1 MKKSSE
7 VLVILLI
14 IILLV
19 VIGVGGYFIYQL
31 NNKIDE
37 KSDEIASLK
46 SSQRT
51 ANNEEENIKKISNED
66 SEKLNEKE
74 ALKIGKEL
82 YNDAHSISWSEG
94 FEYESE
100 ENKIG
105 ISPKYVEINDLPYMP
120 IKNSEEIMSKFTKN
134 GEQEL
139 CKNLGIIIKDGKYL
153 QAAASRGSDIYY
165 LSTELKVLN
174 ILANEITF
182 NAISSYGVPE
192 DMAEDMELPDDIEE
206 TKTDKFVIKKEN
218 GTWKVDSFVNPN

>member
-19 VIGVGGYFIYQL
+19 VIGIGGYFIYQL

-51 ANNEEENIKKISNED
+51 ANNEQENINKTSNED

-74 ALKIGKEL
+74 ALKIGKGL
-82 YNDAHSISWSEG
+82 YDDVLGISWGEGVEYVSEDELG
-94 FEYESE
+94 VV
-100 ENKIG
+100 
-105 ISPKYVEINDLPYMP
+105 PKYIEINSIQYTI
-120 IKNSEEIMSKFTKN
+120 IKNSEEIMNKFTKN
-134 GEQEL
+134 GEKEL
-139 CKNLGIIIKDGKYL
+139 CEILGIIIKDGKYL
-153 QAAASRGSDIYY
+153 QASTGRGSDIYY

-174 ILANEITF
+174 ILADEITF
-182 NAISSYGVPE
+182 NAISSYGAPE
-192 DMAEDMELPDDIEE
+192 ADMELPEDIEE

-218 GTWKVDSFVNPN
+218 GIWKVDSFVVPN